1 MLHDPPA
8 TPRPQ
13 PFSPSSVSPFCSSHI
28 SLTGHHPQLLLT
40 HPKVTHFLSLPP
52 SPSLSPGR
60 LPLHPTSACGEE
72 RDTSA
77 PPGAL
82 RKRTG
87 ISLSGDLATEG
98 TCTFSLS
105 RVSSRTLEVGVGGQR
120 RGEFPAWEEIQC
132 PGQGLPPFSPLL
144 NFFAPHPW
152 CLSLWRQQM
161 AGLGGVDEA
170 AGGRGDLSE
179 APAAFPHLPAP
190 KVQSGITA
198 LKASPAPAAN
208 TWGGERTRWGSGGCG
223 RILCP
228 ATRQIWARDSLP
240 GPDLLFAPPR

>member
-1 MLHDPPA
+1 MGKKGIH
-8 TPRPQ
+8 RPLLGLSEKEQ
-13 PFSPSSVSPFCSSHI
+13 ESVSPG
-28 SLTGHHPQLLLT
+28 T
-40 HPKVTHFLSLPP
+40 
-52 SPSLSPGR
+52 
-60 LPLHPTSACGEE
+60 LPLRELVPFLCPELVAGLW
-72 RDTSA
+72 RW
-77 PPGAL
+77 GW
-82 RKRTG
+82 
-87 ISLSGDLATEG
+87 
-98 TCTFSLS
+98 
-105 RVSSRTLEVGVGGQR
+105 GGQR

-132 PGQGLPPFSPLL
+132 PGQGLPPFRPLL
-144 NFFAPHPW
+144 NFFAPHAPHPW

-198 LKASPAPAAN
+198 LNVSPAPAAN

-228 ATRQIWARDSLP
+228 ATRQIWARGSLP